1 VDYLTELQAGITAI
15 AFFLTGL
22 AIVFVTIG
30 IARLLVGVRPK
41 PAGKLDAY
49 ESGEI
54 PIGDVNLRFNV
65 NYYIFALL
73 FLLFDVEAALLFP
86 WAVAYD
92 KLGWLGF
99 FEAVVFIVILAM
111 GLVYAWRRGVLKWV
125 Y

>member
-1 VDYLTELQAGITAI
+1 VDYMTELQAGITI
-15 AFFLTGL
+15 IVFFLVGL
-22 AIVFVTIG
+22 AIVYATIG

-41 PAGKLDAY
+41 PEGKLDAY

-54 PIGDVNLRFNV
+54 PIGDVNIRFNV

-92 KLGWLGF
+92 RLGWLGF
-99 FEAVVFIVILAM
+99 FEAVIFIAILAM

>member
-1 VDYLTELQAGITAI
+1 
-15 AFFLTGL
+15 
-22 AIVFVTIG
+22 
-30 IARLLVGVRPK
+30 
-41 PAGKLDAY
+41 
-49 ESGEI
+49 
-54 PIGDVNLRFNV
+54 VNLRFNV

-99 FEAVVFIVILAM
+99 FEAVVFIGILAM

>member
-15 AFFLTGL
+15 VFFLVGL

-41 PAGKLDAY
+41 PPGKLDAY

-99 FEAVVFIVILAM
+99 FEAVVFIGILAM